1 MTTVLH
7 HDDYSQSRWK
17 NGLGIT
23 RTVDIAPSHAGFE
36 TFEWRVSMA
45 DVGDPTPFSP
55 LPSVDRWLMPIAGS
69 GFELMINGASFQPAV
84 GEVVQFTGDDEASG
98 GASGTGSR
106 DLNLMVRRPHSD
118 ADLRALSI
126 APDTPLDGR
135 TIAARGGITLAT
147 LITGDVT
154 VAGASLSPF
163 DAARLTDNTE
173 EAFETTTGCLL
184 AIASIA
190 S

>member
-23 RTVDIAPSHAGFE
+23 RTVDIAPSHASFE

-45 DVGDPTPFSP
+45 DVGETTPFSP
-55 LPSVDRWLMPIAGS
+55 LPGVDRWLMPIAGS
-69 GFELMINGASFQPAV
+69 GFELTINGTSYRPTV
-84 GEVVQFTGDDEASG
+84 GEVVQFAGDDEASG
-98 GASGTGSR
+98 GASGAGSR
-106 DLNLMVRRPHSD
+106 DLNLMVRRPHGD
-118 ADLRALSI
+118 AGLVALRI
-126 APDTPLDGR
+126 ARDTPLADR
-135 TIAARGGITLAT
+135 IFAAHGGTTLAI

-154 VAGASLSPF
+154 IAGASLSPF
-163 DAARLTDNTE
+163 DAVRLTDNTE